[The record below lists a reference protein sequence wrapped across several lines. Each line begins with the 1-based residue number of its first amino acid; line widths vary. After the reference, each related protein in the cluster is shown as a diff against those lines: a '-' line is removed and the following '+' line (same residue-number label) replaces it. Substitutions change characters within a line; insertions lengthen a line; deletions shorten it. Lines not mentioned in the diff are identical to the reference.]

1 MGQKA
6 RSTRLPIAD
15 PAMGKRSHAVEGEEP
30 KSTHPPNRDVA
41 HSSSTEIS
49 GQLSDETEQLRT
61 VLTHADR
68 PCALRPEIKSS
79 LKQGKTSPRGRLQFV
94 DSPSRLIEAVAVISR
109 HPDGITSNSMRFS
122 KPRPKALTV
131 FFFPFQAKPPTHV

>member
-6 RSTRLPIAD
+6 RSTR
-15 PAMGKRSHAVEGEEP
+15 PAYLSRTPGKRSHAVEGEEP

-109 HPDGITSNSMRFS
+109 HPDGIT
-122 KPRPKALTV
+122 
-131 FFFPFQAKPPTHV
+131 

>member
-15 PAMGKRSHAVEGEEP
+15 PAIGKRSHAVEGEEP

-79 LKQGKTSPRGRLQFV
+79 LKQGKTSW
-94 DSPSRLIEAVAVISR
+94 
-109 HPDGITSNSMRFS
+109 
-122 KPRPKALTV
+122 KASICG
-131 FFFPFQAKPPTHV
+131 